1 MLAMDAFR
9 EALESTTVI
18 AVSPFVEDRVF
29 SGPAGK
35 LMDAVGYQPSTAG
48 VAEAYPF
55 ADAFVLDDDD
65 GTSLDRPTVRTDTK
79 MDDEADAAR
88 VIGAVQDALEA
99 V

>member
-18 AVSPFVEDRVF
+18 AVSPFVEDEVF

-35 LMDAVGYQPSTAG
+35 LMDAVGYQPSTSG

-55 ADAFVLDDDD
+55 ADAFVLDDED
-65 GTSLDRPTVRTDTK
+65 GTKLDRPAIRTDTK
-79 MDDEADAAR
+79 MDDAEDAGR
-88 VIGAVQDALEA
+88 VVRAVQNALEA